1 MKIWGPKTE
10 SLFDIWSIEHF
21 ISGVTIG
28 SILCIILVHIFHP
41 DLKNHSY
48 KKKKLTIKENLN
60 GLHFHYFVLVFL
72 IAYIWEV
79 LEFYMEAGYT
89 GNAKIT
95 YWFQG
100 VEYWLNRSLTDPLM
114 VAFGAW
120 CTLRFYS
127 KAVSWSARVFS
138 VSWLTCHVFIFP
150 NCMYLQN
157 TIYEMYESG
166 KLQAHLTDM
175 VTVYG
180 DFLLKVLV

>member
-28 SILCIILVHIFHP
+28 SILCIILVSLFHP
-41 DLKNHSY
+41 EIKNHENKVR
-48 KKKKLTIKENLN
+48 KKAIKDNIN
-60 GLHFHYFVLVFL
+60 GLHFHYFAIVFL

-89 GNAKIT
+89 GNQKIT

-100 VEYWLNRSLTDPLM
+100 VEFWLNRALTDPLM
-114 VAFGAW
+114 VALGAW

-127 KAVSWSARVFS
+127 KTISWSARVFS
-138 VSWLTCHVFIFP
+138 ATWLAFHVFVFP
-150 NCMYLQN
+150 DCMYLQN
-157 TIYEMYESG
+157 TMYDLYVQSDLMADISDIIFGYQE
-166 KLQAHLTDM
+166 L
-175 VTVYG
+175 
-180 DFLLKVLV
+180 FLKILA